1 MLYYLD
7 HAEHLVCDAYPSN
20 IALSLYFTA
29 FTTGRERLSNQR
41 FQIVLQCNSRR
52 RYSSVPFSPLS
63 VVLSSTL
70 KSSLSVAICRQESR

>member
-20 IALSLYFTA
+20 IALSL
-29 FTTGRERLSNQR
+29 LLQ
-41 FQIVLQCNSRR
+41 VLLRVASASRIRGFKLYCNAKVGGGTR
-52 RYSSVPFSPLS
+52 VPFSPLS